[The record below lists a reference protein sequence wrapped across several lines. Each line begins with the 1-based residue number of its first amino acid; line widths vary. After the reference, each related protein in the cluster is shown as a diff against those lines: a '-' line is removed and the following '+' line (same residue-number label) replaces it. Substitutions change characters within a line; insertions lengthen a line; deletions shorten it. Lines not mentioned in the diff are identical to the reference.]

1 MEEQERFI
9 DPDLSLASIADE
21 LQLPVYQV
29 SKIINEHFGKSFSD
43 FVGEYRVKAYIARI
57 NDPRYSAF
65 SLYGIAL
72 EVGFNSKSSFN
83 CRGPSYSPWGRAR
96 LFPT

>member
-1 MEEQERFI
+1 MPTSCSCR
-9 DPDLSLASIADE
+9 PTRCR
-21 LQLPVYQV
+21 
-29 SKIINEHFGKSFSD
+29 KIINEHFGKSFSD
-43 FVGEYRVKAYIARI
+43 FIGEYRVKAYIARI

-83 CRGPSYSPWGRAR
+83 SIFRKVTGKTPSEYRRESRGN
-96 LFPT
+96 